1 MIYNNFMENLRNKI
15 CLLIIDMQYDF
26 LEKNS
31 PLFVDECKDIIPNI
45 KKILNKFREMGL
57 LSIFVKRVHRK
68 SGIDIDL
75 TRKDLFIEKGG
86 FLIEKKCG
94 SEIVDE
100 LKPLDNEIVI
110 IKRRFSAFFGTEL
123 DLILRRME
131 IKKLILTGIQTPNCI
146 RTTAFDGISLDY
158 EVIVISDATKSKSEE
173 IQKNNLKDMK
183 DVGIK
188 ILKTEEILNMLK

>member
-1 MIYNNFMENLRNKI
+1 MENSRNKI

-26 LEKNS
+26 LEKSS
-31 PLFVDECKDIIPNI
+31 PLFVDECRDIIANI
-45 KKILNKFREMGL
+45 KDILNKFREMGL
-57 LSIFVKRVHRK
+57 PRIFVKREHRE

-131 IKKLILTGIQTPNCI
+131 IKTLILTGIQTPNCI

-173 IQKNNLKDMK
+173 IQKNNLNDMK